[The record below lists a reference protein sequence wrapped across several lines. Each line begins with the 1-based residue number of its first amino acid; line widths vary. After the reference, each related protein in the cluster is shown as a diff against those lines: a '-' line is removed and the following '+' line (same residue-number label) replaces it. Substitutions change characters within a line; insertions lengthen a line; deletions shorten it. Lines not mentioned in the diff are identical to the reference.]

1 MSDILK
7 VGHLN
12 VYHLINKIPDVCNL
26 LNNNLTTHIFGLCET
41 KIRDP
46 KTKTENNDKGKT
58 DNSDDDNDFEILS
71 IPNYNK
77 PFYRHMTEK
86 LQTGLVLYIH
96 NSIRHLVT
104 RRMDLENNKIE
115 AIWIEIRQPN
125 LCSKLLGYVYRNPA
139 ADNSFFDDFT
149 DMIDKAAKI
158 TTNITLLGDFNF
170 NLLKPTDKPQQ
181 RWSSIIEQLG
191 LKQFVDKPT
200 RYDTQHN
207 TWTLIDHIYSSD
219 SHAITD
225 VKVSNSSISDH
236 NPVFCSWTLKHK
248 KLTNKGHKTVEY
260 RSFKNF
266 NELAFLHDISLI
278 NFDKIYNINCPNK
291 AFDYLNETLLTV
303 VNKHAPIRKKRVKN
317 HNLPPWLTKEITSE
331 MSLRDKYKSN
341 KDFENY
347 KKQRNKVTMLVRK
360 AKQMYIKKIVG
371 NSKDTRQIWNG
382 MNEITNKKKTQN
394 NQPQILLTPNELN
407 DYFLTCPRKLVSSS
421 YGTVNNTE
429 HNIDE
434 RLQKYCE
441 EKLTNKDNF
450 TIPLLGCHEVGK
462 LIYKLK
468 NKRSVG
474 PDEISTYIV
483 KITLPYILEH
493 LTYAYNLSIEQNTF
507 PSSFKVAKVIP
518 IPKSKDLTDPSF
530 FRPISIL
537 SVLSKPLERHIH
549 THLLKHME
557 THQLFMP
564 SQSGFRP
571 KHSCQTAI
579 MKMCDAWLAALNR
592 GETAG
597 VVFLDFSKAFDVV
610 NHAILLKKLSLY
622 LPNSKTI
629 SFFQSYLSG
638 RSQFVYLNCKK
649 SKPGTICSGVPQG
662 SILGPLLFCIF
673 INDLPFTNNNDST
686 TNDMFADDSSIYT
699 SDIQLSV
706 IENKLQLSLNHVFS
720 WCKNNQMILNPKK
733 SKCMIVATRQR
744 NLRNSKLNLF
754 ISDTKIEQVSQ
765 HKVLG
770 ITVDSEL
777 KWLPH
782 IENIHKK

>member
-1 MSDILK
+1 
-7 VGHLN
+7 
-12 VYHLINKIPDVCNL
+12 
-26 LNNNLTTHIFGLCET
+26 
-41 KIRDP
+41 
-46 KTKTENNDKGKT
+46 
-58 DNSDDDNDFEILS
+58 
-71 IPNYNK
+71 
-77 PFYRHMTEK
+77 
-86 LQTGLVLYIH
+86 
-96 NSIRHLVT
+96 
-104 RRMDLENNKIE
+104 
-115 AIWIEIRQPN
+115 
-125 LCSKLLGYVYRNPA
+125 
-139 ADNSFFDDFT
+139 
-149 DMIDKAAKI
+149 
-158 TTNITLLGDFNF
+158 
-170 NLLKPTDKPQQ
+170 
-181 RWSSIIEQLG
+181 
-191 LKQFVDKPT
+191 
-200 RYDTQHN
+200 
-207 TWTLIDHIYSSD
+207 
-219 SHAITD
+219 
-225 VKVSNSSISDH
+225 
-236 NPVFCSWTLKHK
+236 
-248 KLTNKGHKTVEY
+248 
-260 RSFKNF
+260 
-266 NELAFLHDISLI
+266 
-278 NFDKIYNINCPNK
+278 
-291 AFDYLNETLLTV
+291 
-303 VNKHAPIRKKRVKN
+303 
-317 HNLPPWLTKEITSE
+317 
-331 MSLRDKYKSN
+331 
-341 KDFENY
+341 
-347 KKQRNKVTMLVRK
+347 MLVRK

-434 RLQKYCE
+434 RLQEYCE

-597 VVFLDFSKAFDVV
+597 VIFLDFSKAFDVV
-610 NHAILLKKLSLY
+610 NHAILLKNYLY
-622 LPNSKTI
+622 IYQILKINH
-629 SFFQSYLSG
+629 
-638 RSQFVYLNCKK
+638 YLNNTCQ
-649 SKPGTICSGVPQG
+649 TE
-662 SILGPLLFCIF
+662 F
-673 INDLPFTNNNDST
+673 
-686 TNDMFADDSSIYT
+686 
-699 SDIQLSV
+699 
-706 IENKLQLSLNHVFS
+706 
-720 WCKNNQMILNPKK
+720 
-733 SKCMIVATRQR
+733 
-744 NLRNSKLNLF
+744 NLF
-754 ISDTKIEQVSQ
+754 T
-765 HKVLG
+765 
-770 ITVDSEL
+770 
-777 KWLPH
+777 
-782 IENIHKK
+782 